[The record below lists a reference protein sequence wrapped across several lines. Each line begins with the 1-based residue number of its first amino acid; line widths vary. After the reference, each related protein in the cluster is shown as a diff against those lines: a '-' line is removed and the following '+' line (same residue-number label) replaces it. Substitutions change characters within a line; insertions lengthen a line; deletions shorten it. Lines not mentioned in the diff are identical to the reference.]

1 MRIDKRKSD
10 QLRKISVEM
19 DYLEYPAGSC
29 LITFG
34 KTKVLCAVTVENRVP
49 QFLLGQGRGWLTAE
63 YSLLPCSTKERIQ
76 REANTGRLSGRTQ
89 EIRRFI
95 GRSLRPIFD
104 LNLVGERTFIIDC
117 DVIQADG
124 GTRTAAVNGAFIALC
139 STINKMMANREFVTF
154 PILDF
159 IAAVSVGKINNE
171 LMLDL
176 CYEEDSSAEID
187 MNLVM
192 TGRGRI
198 IEVQA
203 TAEKLPIERSE
214 FDKLM
219 EVGFK
224 GIKEIIELEKNIV
237 GKNIK

>member
-1 MRIDKRKSD
+1 MMNKRET
-10 QLRKISVEM
+10 KITR
-19 DYLEYPAGSC
+19 DYLKFPDGSV
-29 LITFG
+29 LIETG
-34 KTKVLCAVTVENRVP
+34 DTKVICTAIIQNGVPPFLKDVEP
-49 QFLLGQGRGWLTAE
+49 KQGWLTAE
-63 YSLLPCSTKERIQ
+63 YNMIPGAPNSRFRRERNGVKGRTAEIQ
-76 REANTGRLSGRTQ
+76 RL
-89 EIRRFI
+89 I
-95 GRSLRPIFD
+95 GRSLRAVIDMTKFPGYQ
-104 LNLVGERTFIIDC
+104 LIIDC

-159 IAAVSVGKINNE
+159 IAAISVGIINNE

-203 TAEKLPIERSE
+203 TAEKLPVERSE